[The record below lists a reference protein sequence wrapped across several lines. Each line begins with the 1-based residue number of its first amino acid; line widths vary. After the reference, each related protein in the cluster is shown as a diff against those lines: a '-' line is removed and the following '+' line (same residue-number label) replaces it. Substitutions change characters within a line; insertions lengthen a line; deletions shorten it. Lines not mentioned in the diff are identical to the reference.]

1 MVLPLLLVFLF
12 GTIDVGRAMWAWN
25 RAEKATQLGVRF
37 AVATDLLA
45 AGLASYS
52 FATDPEADDRIPQGD
67 PIPESS
73 FGGATCTSDGCT
85 CNDGATCPDLGTPGD
100 GDFAA
105 LVDRMQIVYPEIEA
119 DNVVVEY
126 RYSGLGFS
134 GDPNGADVAP
144 LVTVRLQDLAFK
156 PLTFMIFNGT
166 IDLPGFDAT
175 MSLEDG
181 EGSWSN

>member
-100 GDFAA
+100 GDFAGA
-105 LVDRMQIVYPEIEA
+105 VKAGDE
-119 DNVVVEY
+119 
-126 RYSGLGFS
+126 RYELW
-134 GDPNGADVAP
+134 
-144 LVTVRLQDLAFK
+144 RLR
-156 PLTFMIFNGT
+156 P
-166 IDLPGFDAT
+166 
-175 MSLEDG
+175 
-181 EGSWSN
+181 